1 MVGWHHGLNGHEL
14 SKLQEMVK
22 DREAWCAAVH
32 GVAKSQTRLSTEQ
45 QQQRCLK
52 TKVEKDK
59 ALIFLYMLVPPSEK
73 ETDNILFSD
82 YFFRFFSSS
91 HTSELSRASRGSWKL
106 MGETQGT
113 SALPTGASARRL
125 QRQNHVRK
133 EFQFHYRAGEVL
145 VFAGA

>member
-1 MVGWHHGLNGHEL
+1 
-14 SKLQEMVK
+14 MVK
-22 DREAWCAAVH
+22 AREAWCAAVH

-45 QQQRCLK
+45 QQRCLK
-52 TKVEKDK
+52 TKVEKEK

-91 HTSELSRASRGSWKL
+91 HTSELSGASRGSWKL

-125 QRQNHVRK
+125 
-133 EFQFHYRAGEVL
+133 
-145 VFAGA
+145 